1 MTVNELKEKLDKKE
15 AIEILDVRERDE
27 FKFSNIGGTHIPLSE
42 FAQRY
47 QELAPEKNWAVLC
60 HHGMRSAQAVAFLRN
75 QGFKNVQNISG
86 GIEAWS
92 VQIDSKIPRY

>member
-1 MTVNELKEKLDKKE
+1 MTVIELKEKLDRKE
-15 AIEILDVRERDE
+15 NITVLDVREKDE
-27 FKFSNIGGTHIPLSE
+27 FHFANIGGTHIPLSE

-47 QELAPEKNWAVLC
+47 QELDPEKNWAVLC

-92 VQIDSKIPRY
+92 LQIDPKIPRY